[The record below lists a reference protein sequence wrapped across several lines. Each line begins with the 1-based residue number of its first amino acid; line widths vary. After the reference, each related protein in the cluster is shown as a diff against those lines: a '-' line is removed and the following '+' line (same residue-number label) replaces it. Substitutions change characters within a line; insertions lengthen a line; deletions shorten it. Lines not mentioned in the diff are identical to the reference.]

1 MGPPTTATEVLP
13 NGGHREALAD
23 KLLLRLH
30 RTAARAEV
38 VPAGPTGSFM
48 RLLGTC
54 VRSPVPPGVTTD
66 TKAEEQH
73 NCTSRRAEKE
83 NVGVPPEE
91 GDTSVYLR
99 EVAAAELVVVAAA
112 LVQTRIDPQRFRSK
126 ERERRRER
134 REESEDHRANESFH
148 RTLCA

>member
-13 NGGHREALAD
+13 NGGHREALPD

-83 NVGVPPEE
+83 NVGMPPRER
-91 GDTSVYLR
+91 DTGVHLR
-99 EVAAAELVVVAAA
+99 EVAAPELVVVAATP
-112 LVQTRIDPQRFRSK
+112 VQAPIHPQRFRSI
-126 ERERRRER
+126 ERERRRECR
-134 REESEDHRANESFH
+134 KESEDDRANDSFH